1 MPSLFRRTLF
11 MAALAAAGA
20 NGPSLAQ
27 TVALDPIQVER
38 LGIQLGK
45 VEPAETVS
53 VASLAATVVRA
64 RSDTFTLTTPF
75 AGTVTKLG
83 VAPGQHIKAG
93 DLVAVIESQDFSETR
108 ARLSEAR
115 AQARAA
121 EQSLVR
127 QQQLVEAGV
136 GARTDLEAAEARAAS
151 AQATVRD
158 LAARMPDNIQTSSS
172 GTTQINV
179 RTFADG
185 RVDSVQAGVGE
196 TVNALSPLAFLSAE
210 GRLWAEIQVPARLLG
225 SISVGDTVRYESG
238 GTGAIVVNPETI
250 DPMTRSASAYAEIPA
265 DFNAYQ
271 GALIRVQLEKTYE
284 EAGVMSVPSA
294 AVVAIEDKTY
304 VFRED
309 EGGFDA
315 VEVEVANRTSDV
327 ALVSGALRAGDRV
340 AIRGLSELKML
351 AIEEIG

>member
-1 MPSLFRRTLF
+1 MPSFLRRTLF

-27 TVALDPIQVER
+27 TVALDPLQIER
-38 LGIQLGK
+38 LGIRLGE

-53 VASLAATVVRA
+53 VASLPATVVRA

-93 DLVAVIESQDFSETR
+93 DLVAVIESQDFSETQ

-121 EQSLVR
+121 EQALAR
-127 QQQLVEAGV
+127 QEQLVAAGV
-136 GARTDLEAAEARAAS
+136 GARADLEAAEARLAS
-151 AQATVRD
+151 AQAMVRD
-158 LAARMPDNIQTSSS
+158 LAARMPKNVETSAS

-179 RTFADG
+179 TAFADG

-210 GRLWAEIQVPARLLG
+210 GRLWAEIQIPARLLG

-265 DFNAYQ
+265 GLDVYR

-284 EAGVMSVPSA
+284 GAGLVSVPSA
-294 AVVAIEDKTY
+294 AVVAIGEKTY
-304 VFRED
+304 VFREED
-309 EGGFDA
+309 GGFEA
-315 VEVEVANRTSDV
+315 MEVELANRTSDI
-327 ALVSGALRAGDRV
+327 ALVSGPLRPGDKL
-340 AIRGLSELKML
+340 AIRGLSELKAL